1 MIEHIACVILE
12 GSGALRKKNKT
23 SNKFPS
29 FNTLASLATRH
40 ISLHW
45 RTLRTLTMLSKHKTR
60 EKLLA
65 QIGKKVFHQIAT
77 FILEH
82 ANRNRGLSM

>member
-12 GSGALRKKNKT
+12 GSGELRKKNKT

-29 FNTLASLATRH
+29 FNTLASIATRH

-45 RTLRTLTMLSKHKTR
+45 RTRRTLTML
-60 EKLLA
+60 
-65 QIGKKVFHQIAT
+65 
-77 FILEH
+77 
-82 ANRNRGLSM
+82 